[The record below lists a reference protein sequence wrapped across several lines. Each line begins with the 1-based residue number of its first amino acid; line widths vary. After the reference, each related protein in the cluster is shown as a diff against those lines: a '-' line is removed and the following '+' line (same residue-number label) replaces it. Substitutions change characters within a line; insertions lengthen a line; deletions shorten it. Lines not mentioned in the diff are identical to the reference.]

1 VSWFGSVQIREV
13 IYTCLAVAD
22 PRGGGERWI
31 APPPE
36 TQKKKKMGQKEKKK
50 KRKKKR
56 KKKEKEEK
64 KPNELIPIGNYPV
77 KQWRLPPESMKQDF
91 TQPITLFIAVSQS
104 YLVISLK
111 VK

>member
-1 VSWFGSVQIREV
+1 MVWFCANTGSDIYVSGSGGSKGG
-13 IYTCLAVAD
+13 A
-22 PRGGGERWI
+22 RGGSP
-31 APPPE
+31 PPPE

-111 VK
+111 VTCA